1 MIGPMIARR
10 FTGTSPR
17 TMLNSISASF
27 FISALFY
34 LLFAEA
40 PRFWVALLFV
50 TGAHTGGSIN
60 WVYSST
66 LLQMSVPDR
75 FLGRVFAI
83 EMAMVTLTMSVSTYL
98 TGWGLD
104 YAGLS
109 PRSMA
114 AILGLSFLVPGFAYL
129 IIRGRMDRDWPIEPD
144 LSSPA
149 VQAEPGD

>member
-1 MIGPMIARR
+1 M
-10 FTGTSPR
+10 
-17 TMLNSISASF
+17 
-27 FISALFY
+27 
-34 LLFAEA
+34 
-40 PRFWVALLFV
+40 
-50 TGAHTGGSIN
+50 GAHTGGSVN

-83 EMAMVTLTMSVSTYL
+83 EMATVTLTMAVSTYL

-114 AILGLSFLVPGFAYL
+114 AILGLSFLVPGSAYL
-129 IIRGRMDRDWPIEPD
+129 AIRRWLSRDEPAEPD
-144 LSSPA
+144 RSPPA
-149 VQAEPGD
+149 IQVEPGD